1 MLARSSRWAAV
12 PFLLTM
18 FFWSPGSGAAIPWPG
33 TSKPSLAP
41 MLKEVLPGVV
51 NISTVSRVQIR
62 QNPLFSD
69 PFFRR
74 FFNLPEIPRE
84 QERQSLGSGVIVD
97 ADKGYVLTNNHVIEH
112 ADEITVTLRDGRSFK
127 AEVVGTDPEADLAVL
142 RIEAENLRAVPFGDS
157 DVLEVGDFVVAIG
170 NPFGLG
176 QTVTSGIVSAL
187 GRSGLGIEGYEDFIQ
202 TDASINPG
210 NSGGALVDLDGRL
223 VGINTAIV
231 APGGGNVGIGFAIP
245 VNMARQIMEQLIEY
259 GEVRRG
265 QLGVLI
271 QDVTPELAE
280 ALDLETHQGA
290 VVAQVMEDSPAA
302 RAGLRVGDVI
312 VAVNGE
318 PVKNAAQLRN
328 RIGLLRV
335 GSRVTLEV
343 IRDGRRK
350 TVRAVIEEPRRERV
364 DAGRIT
370 KLLAGAELGP
380 VTPDHPLAG
389 RVEGLEVLDVERGSR
404 AWRAGLRRGD
414 VIVSVNRMRVKTLA
428 DLKRAVQARRDGLLL
443 NIRRGEGALFIVIR

>member
-1 MLARSSRWAAV
+1 MD
-12 PFLLTM
+12 
-18 FFWSPGSGAAIPWPG
+18 
-33 TSKPSLAP
+33 
-41 MLKEVLPGVV
+41 
-51 NISTVSRVQIR
+51 Q
-62 QNPLFSD
+62 
-69 PFFRR
+69 
-74 FFNLPEIPRE
+74 
-84 QERQSLGSGVIVD
+84 
-97 ADKGYVLTNNHVIEH
+97 H
-112 ADEITVTLRDGRSFK
+112 A
-127 AEVVGTDPEADLAVL
+127 
-142 RIEAENLRAVPFGDS
+142 
-157 DVLEVGDFVVAIG
+157 
-170 NPFGLG
+170 
-176 QTVTSGIVSAL
+176 Q
-187 GRSGLGIEGYEDFIQ
+187 
-202 TDASINPG
+202 
-210 NSGGALVDLDGRL
+210 
-223 VGINTAIV
+223 
-231 APGGGNVGIGFAIP
+231 
-245 VNMARQIMEQLIEY
+245 
-259 GEVRRG
+259 
-265 QLGVLI
+265 
-271 QDVTPELAE
+271 LAE

-335 GSRVTLEV
+335 GSRVTLDV